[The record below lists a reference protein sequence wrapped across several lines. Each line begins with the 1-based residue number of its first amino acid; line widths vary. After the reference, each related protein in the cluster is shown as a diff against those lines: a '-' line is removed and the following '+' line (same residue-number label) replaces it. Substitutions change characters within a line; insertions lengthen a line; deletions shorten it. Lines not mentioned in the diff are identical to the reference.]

1 MTELE
6 CLLKE
11 YGNAWIMIAFD
22 PVNKVV
28 MAFVVGKR
36 NQKEID
42 LLIRTV
48 KERTDSSTPHFTS
61 DELDLYE
68 KAILRVYG
76 TRKGIKQVEVSPER
90 KAPKRLPLP
99 DLIYTRVVK
108 TRVGR
113 RVVGVDTEV
122 VFGEKDAAMEAIAHS
137 PVSSHINTAF
147 IERNNLTIRE
157 RNRRLTRKTLGFSKR
172 KKLLISSLNI
182 YFGISHFVKTHKGLM
197 TRIDQNGRKWMHRTP
212 MMAAGITDHAWT
224 LSELINFRV

>member
-1 MTELE
+1 MHSCKNSFASKIESLDRSWPI
-6 CLLKE
+6 LK
-11 YGNAWIMIAFD
+11 
-22 PVNKVV
+22 K
-28 MAFVVGKR
+28 
-36 NQKEID
+36 
-42 LLIRTV
+42 LLIFWNYNYVAESISGKLISNTIL
-48 KERTDSSTPHFTS
+48 TP
-61 DELDLYE
+61 EC
-68 KAILRVYG
+68 RVYG
-76 TRKGIKQVEVSPER
+76 TRKGIKQVEVSPGR

-212 MMAAGITDHAWT
+212 MMAAGITDHVWT
-224 LSELINFRV
+224 LSELINFRVYSL

>member
-1 MTELE
+1 M
-6 CLLKE
+6 KE

-22 PVNKVV
+22 PVCKVV
-28 MAFVVGKR
+28 MTFVVGKR

-48 KERTDSSTPHFTS
+48 KARTDSKIPHLTS
-61 DELDLYE
+61 DELGLYE

-76 TRKGIKQVEVSPER
+76 TRKGIKQIEVPPGR
-90 KAPKRLPLP
+90 KTPKRLPLP

-122 VFGEKDAAMEAIAHS
+122 VFGEKDAAMKSIAHS
-137 PVSSHINTAF
+137 PVSSHVNTAF

-182 YFGISHFVKTHKGLM
+182 YFGIYHFAKTHKGLR
-197 TRIDQNGRKWMHRTP
+197 TQIDQKEKKWMQRTP
-212 MMAAGITDHAWT
+212 MMAAGITDHVWT